1 MHNRYNDILT
11 KHPKPLLMGILNV
24 TPDSFS
30 DGGLYAR
37 VDLAKNHAL
46 QMIADGATMID
57 VGGESTRPGAIAVSV
72 DEEVA
77 RVVPVIEAI
86 RSVDQQVLIS
96 IDTSKPAVMQQAVA
110 AGADFIN
117 DVNALQ
123 ADGAVAMAAGL
134 QVPVCLM
141 HKLGSP
147 GNMQDKPQYQDVVK
161 EVITFLT
168 RRIDVCERAGI
179 NQKLICVD
187 PGFGFGKNLQHNLC
201 LLKNLESLNKFN
213 LPVLVGLSR
222 KSMFDHMLG
231 LKVGERLI
239 PSIAAAVIAAVKGV
253 TIIRVHDVKA
263 HYQALKVYEL
273 MNRVSV
279 Q

>member
-57 VGGESTRPGAIAVSV
+57 VGGESTRPGAIAVGV

-86 RSVDQQVLIS
+86 RSIDQQVLIS

-141 HKLGSP
+141 HKLGRP
-147 GNMQDKPQYQDVVK
+147 ENMQDNPQYQDIVK

-168 RRIDVCERAGI
+168 RRIEVCERAGI
-179 NQKLICVD
+179 NRNFICVD
-187 PGFGFGKNLQHNLC
+187 PGFGFGKKLQHNLC

-231 LKVGERLI
+231 LQVGERLI

-273 MNRVSV
+273 MNRVPV